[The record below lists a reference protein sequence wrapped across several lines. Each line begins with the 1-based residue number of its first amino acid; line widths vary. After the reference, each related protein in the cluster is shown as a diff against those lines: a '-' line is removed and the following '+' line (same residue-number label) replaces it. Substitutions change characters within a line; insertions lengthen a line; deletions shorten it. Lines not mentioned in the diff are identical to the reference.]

1 MGLVESFMIGDGNGD
16 FGDFYVSLYGR
27 WWGATDD
34 RYRMKMGGRW
44 GWKVVGS
51 GLGGVERMDEGGWKV
66 VGMCTSSLFCAVLEF
81 GELGFLS

>member
-1 MGLVESFMIGDGNGD
+1 MGI

-34 RYRMKMGGRW
+34 GYRMKMGGM
-44 GWKVVGS
+44 
-51 GLGGVERMDEGGWKV
+51 LGGRWYGVGYGVGRMDEGGWKV

-81 GELGFLS
+81 GELEFLS